1 MPDFVAPQ
9 LCRLVDEPPIGAF
22 WVHEIKFDG
31 YRMQLR
37 VENHHSVL
45 CTRKALDWSHRFPE
59 IAAEA
64 RALPDCLI
72 DGEICALDENGLPSF
87 AGLQQ
92 ALSDGKTEELIFFV
106 FDLLF
111 LEGEDL
117 RAEPLSTRK
126 EMLAH
131 RIAKTKRA
139 AHLRYVEHFAT
150 SGATFL
156 KSACRANLEGII
168 SKRLDAPYRAGRGD
182 SWTKEKCRGG
192 QEVVIGGWWGGP
204 SKLRSILVGAHRG
217 KDFVYRGRI
226 GTGFNS
232 ENSGPLLRAL
242 NKLKQP
248 KSPFTAGAKP
258 PRAKEIIWVEPNLV
272 AEVEYATVTR
282 DGLLRQASFKAL
294 REDKP
299 ARCVVVE
306 QVSPAQEAPALSEG
320 KKEMGASAVAKGL
333 PAKVR
338 QARSFNVV
346 AGVTMSHPE
355 KVLWPATKTA
365 TAITK
370 LDLAHY
376 YENAAPL
383 MLPHIA
389 GRPISMVR
397 APEGVTGERF
407 FQRHVL
413 SGVVHVTPIKAAGER
428 QPFHSV
434 DDVEGLVALAQ
445 AAVLEI
451 HPWGC
456 KPHDPET
463 PERLIFDLD
472 PAPDVTFDRVID
484 AAKEIRGVLAACGLT
499 PFVKTTGGKGIHVV
513 VAIAGTRKH
522 PITWDEAKS
531 FALAISEH
539 LARAAPER
547 YVTNMSKKQRG
558 GKIFLDYLRN
568 GRMATAVAP
577 WSPRARD
584 GATISVPLAWSQ
596 LKKGLNPA
604 AFAIASA
611 APVLK
616 RGDPWKELAA
626 SAVSLEAAKTK
637 LEKL

>member
-1 MPDFVAPQ
+1 MPEFVPPQ
-9 LCRLVDEPPIGAF
+9 LCRLVDEPPAGAA

-37 VENHHSVL
+37 VENHRGVL
-45 CTRKALDWSHRFPE
+45 RTRKSLDWSHRFPE

-64 RALPDCLI
+64 RALPDCII
-72 DGEICALDENGLPSF
+72 DGEICALDERGVPNF
-87 AGLQQ
+87 ADLQQ
-92 ALSDGKTEELIFFV
+92 ALSDENTEELIFFI

-111 LEGEDL
+111 LQGKDL
-117 RAEPLSTRK
+117 REAQLATRK
-126 EMLAH
+126 EMLA
-131 RIAKTKRA
+131 RLIAKTKRVA
-139 AHLRYVEHFAT
+139 RLRYVEHFAT
-150 SGATFL
+150 DGATFL
-156 KSACRANLEGII
+156 KSACRAHLEGII
-168 SKRLDAPYRAGRGD
+168 SKRLDAPYRSGRGD
-182 SWTKEKCRGG
+182 LWTKEKCRGG
-192 QEVVIGGWWGGP
+192 QEVVIGGWWGGT
-204 SKLRSILVGAHRG
+204 SKLRSILVGAYRG
-217 KDFVYRGRI
+217 KDFVYLGRI
-226 GTGFNS
+226 GTGFNA

-248 KSPFTAGAKP
+248 KSPFTAGIKP
-258 PRAKEIIWVEPNLV
+258 PRAREITWVEPKLV
-272 AEVEYATVTR
+272 AEVEYATITR

-299 ARCVVVE
+299 ARSVVVE
-306 QVSPAQEAPALSEG
+306 QAMAVREAEELSEG
-320 KKEMGASAVAKGL
+320 EKEMGAPAVAKKM
-333 PAKVR
+333 PTKTKA
-338 QARSFNVV
+338 ARIGNVV
-346 AGVTMSHPE
+346 AGITISHPE
-355 KVLWPATKTA
+355 KVLWPAAKA
-365 TAITK
+365 SAAITK
-370 LDLAHY
+370 LDLARY
-376 YENAAPL
+376 YEKAAPL

-397 APEGVTGERF
+397 APEGITGEKF

-413 SGVVHVTPIKAAGER
+413 SGAAHVTPIKAAGET

-434 DDVEGLVALAQ
+434 DDVEGLVSLAQ

-472 PAPDVTFDRVID
+472 PAPDVTFDQVIE
-484 AAKEIRGVLAACGLT
+484 AAKEIRAVLAACGFT
-499 PFVKTTGGKGIHVV
+499 PFVKTTGGKGLHVV

-577 WSPRARD
+577 WSARARD

-596 LKKGLNPA
+596 LKKGLNPSE
-604 AFAIASA
+604 FTIAHA
-611 APVLK
+611 APLLT
-616 RGDPWKELAA
+616 RSDPWKEMAA
-626 SAVSLEAAKTK
+626 SAIALETAKKK